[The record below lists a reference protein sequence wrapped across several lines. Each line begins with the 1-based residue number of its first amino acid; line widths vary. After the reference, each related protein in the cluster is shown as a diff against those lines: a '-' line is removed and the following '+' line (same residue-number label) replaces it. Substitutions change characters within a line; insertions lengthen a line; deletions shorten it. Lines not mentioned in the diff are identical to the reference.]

1 MRTVPLTIPMFP
13 LNIVLFP
20 GETTKLHIFEE
31 RYKQLVNECLENDAS
46 FGIPFIDK
54 GKVLNFGSEV
64 KIKRVLKTYNNGE
77 LDILIEGVD
86 VFEMLEYSSV
96 LPPKLYGAGLITS
109 SSNNQKISLNNLQD
123 AIVNYFTSIQNKYID
138 YETVANLKLF
148 NFAATLQLTQQEKF
162 KLISSKHPQFLLLNQ
177 VKFIIHVIN
186 AEHELRDR
194 FINN

>member
-1 MRTVPLTIPMFP
+1 MRTIPLTIPMFP
-13 LNIVLFP
+13 LNTVLFP

-46 FGIPFIDK
+46 FGIPFIEK

-77 LDILIEGVD
+77 LDILIECVD
-86 VFEMLEYSSV
+86 IFEMLEFSAV
-96 LPPKLYGAGLITS
+96 LPPKLYGAGLVTS
-109 SSNNQKISLNNLQD
+109 SANNQKINLNNLQD
-123 AIVNYFTSIQNKYID
+123 AIVNYYSTIQNKYID
-138 YETVANLKLF
+138 YETVSQLRIF

-162 KLISSKHPQFLLLNQ
+162 KLISSKQPQFLLLNQ
-177 VKFIIHVIN
+177 IKFIIHVIN

>member
-1 MRTVPLTIPMFP
+1 MRTIPLTIPMFP

-46 FGIPFIDK
+46 FGIPFIEK

-77 LDILIEGVD
+77 LDILIECVD
-86 VFEMLEYSSV
+86 IFEMLEFSAV
-96 LPPKLYGAGLITS
+96 LPPKLYGAGLVTS
-109 SSNNQKISLNNLQD
+109 SANNQKINLNNLQD
-123 AIVNYFTSIQNKYID
+123 AIVNYYSTIQNKYID
-138 YETVANLKLF
+138 YETVSQLRIF

-162 KLISSKHPQFLLLNQ
+162 KLISSKQPQFLLLNQ
-177 VKFIIHVIN
+177 IKFIIHVIN